1 MLVDLFGNRR
11 GINAADGVEVIDGG
25 IIEDVG
31 AKEDQQLSAGLRF
44 RGATEEVANDRDWA
58 EAILGCRIIRA
69 LETTEDDDLA
79 AHGADERIG
88 RAPADDGLVV
98 AIDGHGAEDIF
109 DLLRHLE
116 LDGAILADERQHLE
130 LNADITLRD
139 CRARH
144 QAGGPTGGLR
154 AGNDGAGFTDEDGR
168 FLVVGSGD
176 GGDGEH
182 IQVVLGRRGRSAEV
196 DDACER
202 AVGSEGG
209 RATPDT
215 GDAAGTAE
223 ERAVDARQLT
233 IGDGHAE
240 GGDAATVVTRER
252 DFGDDDLDA
261 NLREDHV
268 DLID

>member
-1 MLVDLFGNRR
+1 M
-11 GINAADGVEVIDGG
+11 
-25 IIEDVG
+25 
-31 AKEDQQLSAGLRF
+31 
-44 RGATEEVANDRDWA
+44 
-58 EAILGCRIIRA
+58 EA
-69 LETTEDDDLA
+69 TEDDDLTT
-79 AHGADERIG
+79 HGADERIG
-88 RAPADDGLVV
+88 RTTADDGLVV

-109 DLLRHLE
+109 NLLRHLE
-116 LDGAILADERQHLE
+116 LDGAILADEWEDPE
-130 LNADITLRD
+130 LDADIALRD
-139 CRARH
+139 RRARH

-154 AGNDGAGFTDEDGR
+154 ASNDGAGFADEDGR

-176 GGDGEH
+176 GGDGKH
-182 IQVVLGRRGRSAEV
+182 LQIVLSRRGGSAEV

-223 ERAVDARQLT
+223 ERAINAGQLT
-233 IGDGHAE
+233 IGDGHTE
-240 GGDAATVVTRER
+240 RGDAAAIVTREC

-261 NLREDHV
+261 DLREDHV